1 MLLCILTLLYRYH
14 HSSADLFSSWVV
26 VQLVTCIQLFVIPGM
41 VAFQAPL
48 SFTVFRSLLKFLS
61 IKSVIVIYL
70 LKTNSPFPYSLQA
83 LATTILLSVSVNVSA
98 LVSHISEITQYLFF
112 YDRLISLSIMP
123 SRFINIIPYVRM
135 SVLFK
140 AE

>member
-1 MLLCILTLLYRYH
+1 MKCRCCCSVTNHGRLCANPWT
-14 HSSADLFSSWVV
+14 AE
-26 VQLVTCIQLFVIPGM
+26 
-41 VAFQAPL
+41 FQAPL

-70 LKTNSPFPYSLQA
+70 LKANSPFPYSLQA
-83 LATTILLSVSVNVSA
+83 LATTILLSVSVNVST

-135 SVLFK
+135 SILFK